1 MRNTALLE
9 EKTGCHAIS
18 AQVQHIYPV
27 LNIVVVFW
35 HTKQLSSRIFI
46 LYNNS
51 KVPLNYD

>member
-35 HTKQLSSRIFI
+35 HTKQLPSRTFI

-51 KVPLNYD
+51 HVPLNYD